1 MSRDGWEAHQTK
13 NHVSLEDGGCI
24 KEHKV
29 DLGRMLLDANMLSRR
44 RVVAGRGT
52 GGIKGSSK
60 ATRAVLLPENGLA
73 LVAYLLA

>member
-1 MSRDGWEAHQTK
+1 M
-13 NHVSLEDGGCI
+13 
-24 KEHKV
+24 
-29 DLGRMLLDANMLSRR
+29 LDANMLSRR

-60 ATRAVLLPENGLA
+60 ATRAALLPENGLA